1 MYKNYTKNMNM
12 KGVLNMKGIKLG
24 IVALAILAVTGIVNA
39 GGVGYIDYAKVIDN
53 YDYAKQVTKE
63 VDAKGLEMQQ
73 YLVDKEKEYKMLDTP
88 LKKQTFEQ
96 KTAQEFKAKE
106 EAYMNLKNKREQE
119 VYNKI
124 REAAKAVM
132 VEQKLD
138 AIMDQRGV
146 FVGGLDITDMVINK
160 LKSAR

>member
-1 MYKNYTKNMNM
+1 MGHSASKTANTKSREQLLLQNC
-12 KGVLNMKGIKLG
+12 
-24 IVALAILAVTGIVNA
+24 VNA
-39 GGVGYIDYAKVIDN
+39 LQNIQIN
-53 YDYAKQVTKE
+53 TEQVPDALGAVNTK
-63 VDAKGLEMQQ
+63 LQ
-73 YLVDKEKEYKMLDTP
+73 
-88 LKKQTFEQ
+88 EQ

-106 EAYMNLKNKREQE
+106 QAYIALKNKREQE
-119 VYNKI
+119 VYTKI

-160 LKSAR
+160 LKGSK

>member
-1 MYKNYTKNMNM
+1 M
-12 KGVLNMKGIKLG
+12 KKMKLG
-24 IVALAILAVTGIVNA
+24 LLLLAFVAMTGIANA
-39 GGVGYIDYAKVIDN
+39 GGVGYIDYMKVIDN
-53 YDYAKQVTKE
+53 YELAKRATKE

-73 YLVDKEKEYKMLDTP
+73 YLVDKEKEYKALDTP

-106 EAYMNLKNKREQE
+106 QAYIALKQKREQE

-160 LKSAR
+160 LKVSK

>member
-1 MYKNYTKNMNM
+1 M
-12 KGVLNMKGIKLG
+12 KKMKLG
-24 IVALAILAVTGIVNA
+24 LLLLAFIAVAGVANA
-39 GGVGYIDYAKVIDN
+39 AGVGYIDYLKVIDN
-53 YDYAKQVTKE
+53 YEFAKRATKE

-73 YLVDKEKEYKMLDTP
+73 YLVDKEKEYKALDTP
-88 LKKQTFEQ
+88 LKRQTFEQ

-106 EAYMNLKNKREQE
+106 QAYVALKQKREQE
-119 VYNKI
+119 VYTKI
-124 REAAKAVM
+124 KEAAKAVM

-160 LKSAR
+160 LKGAK

>member
-1 MYKNYTKNMNM
+1 
-12 KGVLNMKGIKLG
+12 MKGIKLG
-24 IVALAILAVTGIVNA
+24 VITLAVLAMAGVVYA

-73 YLVDKEKEYKMLDTP
+73 YLVDKEKEYKSLDTP
-88 LKKQTFEQ
+88 LKKQTFEERVS
-96 KTAQEFKAKE
+96 QEFKSKE
-106 EAYMNLKNKREQE
+106 AAYLALRDKREKE

-124 REAAKAVM
+124 QEAAKAVM

-138 AIMDQRGV
+138 AIMDVRGV
-146 FVGGLDITDMVINK
+146 FVGGVDVTQSVITK
-160 LKSAR
+160 LKTAK

>member
-1 MYKNYTKNMNM
+1 MKNF
-12 KGVLNMKGIKLG
+12 KLG
-24 IVALAILAVTGIVNA
+24 LVILAFVAMTGIANA

-53 YDYAKQVTKE
+53 YEYAKKVTKE

-73 YLVDKEKEYKMLDTP
+73 YLVDKEKEYKSLDTP
-88 LKKQTFEQ
+88 LKRQTFEQ

-106 EAYMNLKNKREQE
+106 QAYITLKTKREQE
-119 VYNKI
+119 VYTKI
-124 REAAKAVM
+124 REAAKTVM

-160 LKSAR
+160 LKGAK

>member
-1 MYKNYTKNMNM
+1 M
-12 KGVLNMKGIKLG
+12 KKFRLGLVLLA
-24 IVALAILAVTGIVNA
+24 IVAMTGIANA
-39 GGVGYIDYAKVIDN
+39 GGVGYIDYIKVIDN
-53 YDYAKQVTKE
+53 YDYAKKATKE

-73 YLVDKEKEYKMLDTP
+73 YLVDKEKEYKSLDTP

-96 KTAQEFKAKE
+96 RTAQEFKAKE
-106 EAYMNLKNKREQE
+106 QAYVTLKNKREQE

-138 AIMDQRGV
+138 AIMNQSNV

-160 LKSAR
+160 LKGVR

>member
-1 MYKNYTKNMNM
+1 M
-12 KGVLNMKGIKLG
+12 KKIRLG
-24 IVALAILAVTGIVNA
+24 LILLAFVAMTGIANA
-39 GGVGYIDYAKVIDN
+39 GGVGYIDYLKVIDN
-53 YDYAKQVTKE
+53 YDYAKKAIKE

-73 YLVDKEKEYKMLDTP
+73 YLVDKEKEYKALDTP

-96 KTAQEFKAKE
+96 KTAQEFKVKE
-106 EAYMNLKNKREQE
+106 QAYVTLKNKREQE

-132 VEQKLD
+132 VEHKLD
-138 AIMDQRGV
+138 AIMNQKDV

-160 LKSAR
+160 LNGAR

>member
-1 MYKNYTKNMNM
+1 MN
-12 KGVLNMKGIKLG
+12 KLKLG
-24 IVALAILAVTGIVNA
+24 LVILGVIAMTGVANA
-39 GGVGYIDYAKVIDN
+39 AGVGYIDYGKVIDN
-53 YDYAKQVTKE
+53 YEYAKKATKE

-88 LKKQTFEQ
+88 LKKQSFEE
-96 KTAQEFKAKE
+96 KTAAEFKAKE
-106 EAYMNLKNKREQE
+106 AAYIALKNKREQE

-146 FVGGLDITDMVINK
+146 FVGGMDISDMVINK
-160 LKSAR
+160 LKGTK

>member
-1 MYKNYTKNMNM
+1 MKNW
-12 KGVLNMKGIKLG
+12 KLG
-24 IVALAILAVTGIVNA
+24 IVLAAIVALTGVANA
-39 GGVGYIDYAKVIDN
+39 AGVGYIDYIKVIDN
-53 YDYAKQVTKE
+53 YEYAKKATKE

-73 YLVDKEKEYKMLDTP
+73 YLVDKEKEYKALDTP

-106 EAYMNLKNKREQE
+106 QAYIALKQKREQE
-119 VYNKI
+119 VYTKI

-160 LKSAR
+160 LKGAK

>member
-1 MYKNYTKNMNM
+1 M
-12 KGVLNMKGIKLG
+12 KRIKLG
-24 IVALAILAVTGIVNA
+24 LVLLAFVAMTGIANA
-39 GGVGYIDYAKVIDN
+39 GGVGYIDYVKVLDN
-53 YDYAKQVTKE
+53 YEFAKRATKE

-73 YLVDKEKEYKMLDTP
+73 YLVDKEKEYKSLDTP

-106 EAYMNLKNKREQE
+106 QAYLTLKQKREQE
-119 VYNKI
+119 VYTKI
-124 REAAKAVM
+124 KEAAKAVM

-160 LKSAR
+160 LKGVR

>member
-1 MYKNYTKNMNM
+1 M
-12 KGVLNMKGIKLG
+12 KKMKLG
-24 IVALAILAVTGIVNA
+24 LLLLAFVAMTGIANA
-39 GGVGYIDYAKVIDN
+39 GGVGYIDYMKVIDN
-53 YDYAKQVTKE
+53 YELAKRATKE

-73 YLVDKEKEYKMLDTP
+73 YLVDKEKEYKSLDTP

-96 KTAQEFKAKE
+96 RTAQEFKAKE
-106 EAYMNLKNKREQE
+106 QAYIALKQKREQE

-160 LKSAR
+160 LKGLR

>member
-1 MYKNYTKNMNM
+1 MN
-12 KGVLNMKGIKLG
+12 KIKAGLVLLTFVLM
-24 IVALAILAVTGIVNA
+24 TGIANA
-39 GGVGYIDYAKVIDN
+39 GGVGYIDYLKVIDN
-53 YDYAKQVTKE
+53 FDYAKRVIKE

-73 YLVDKEKEYKMLDTP
+73 YLVDKEKEYKSLDTP

-106 EAYMNLKNKREQE
+106 QAYVALKAKREQE

-138 AIMDQRGV
+138 AVMNQQGV

-160 LKSAR
+160 LKGTK